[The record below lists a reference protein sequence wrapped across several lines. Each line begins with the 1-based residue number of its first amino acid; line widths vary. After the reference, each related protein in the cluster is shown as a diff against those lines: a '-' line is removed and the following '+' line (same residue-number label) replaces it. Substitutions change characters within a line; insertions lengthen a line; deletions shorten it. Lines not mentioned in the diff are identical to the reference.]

1 VSSSN
6 ATLPA
11 GKVELKAS
19 VQYDQNGGGVVSLY
33 VNNAKVGEGTLA
45 KTSDALYLH
54 EGVNVGFDD
63 LTPVGDTYKVP
74 FAFTGKINK
83 VTIDLAPTQ
92 QAALGAK

>member
-1 VSSSN
+1 M
-6 ATLPA
+6 
-11 GKVELKAS
+11 
-19 VQYDQNGGGVVSLY
+19 QYEQNGAGVITLY
-33 VNNAKVGEGTLA
+33 ANNSKIGEGPIA

-83 VTIDLAPTQ
+83 VTIDLAPAQ
-92 QAALGAK
+92 QAHLGAK